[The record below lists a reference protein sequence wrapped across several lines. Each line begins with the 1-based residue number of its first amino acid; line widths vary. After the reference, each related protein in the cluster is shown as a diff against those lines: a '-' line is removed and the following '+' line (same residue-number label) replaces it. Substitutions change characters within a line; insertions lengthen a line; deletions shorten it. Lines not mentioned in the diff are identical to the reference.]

1 MSSETSYSVSRKAVF
16 AINSPK
22 LRSLDDVKADDS
34 GSWIHKGKPVRHY
47 RVSRTANGTVYGT
60 NRCDR
65 VSDENTYSLTR
76 TYYHHAHTPIF
87 RRILFIVHGKKNL

>member
-1 MSSETSYSVSRKAVF
+1 MFVIS
-16 AINSPK
+16 SPK

-34 GSWIHKGKPVRHY
+34 GSWIHKGKPVPVRHY
-47 RVSRTANGTVYGT
+47 RVSRTANGTAYGT

-65 VSDENTYSLTR
+65 VSDENTYSLTQ

-87 RRILFIVHGKKNL
+87 RQILFIVHDKKNL